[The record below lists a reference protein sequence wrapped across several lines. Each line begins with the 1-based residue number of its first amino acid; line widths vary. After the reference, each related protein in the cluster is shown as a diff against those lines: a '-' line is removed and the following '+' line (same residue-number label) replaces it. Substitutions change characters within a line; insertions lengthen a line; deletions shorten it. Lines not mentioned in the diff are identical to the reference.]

1 MKKRNLLLLMS
12 LLCSGFVV
20 ACDGELPI
28 SSSSINEVIN
38 AENIELKLDSTLK
51 TKEENLIINDDSTRI
66 TKYVL
71 LYDQSTKIETSILP
85 DNAEEKD
92 VEFFIEDGKEDV
104 LDVAK
109 DGTITAK
116 NTSIER
122 VLVTV
127 AIKNTSIKKDLY
139 FQIMSSSEFIDEFVF
154 SLKNH
159 TEEAEKTKAVHT
171 TGKYTSIK
179 NDGEST
185 RTTEADIYNDEVVET
200 QISNPSSTS
209 DYKRI
214 RKIVN
219 NEMHEIKYNLQD
231 EMLSLNTTEITEDN
245 KTEIDLKTKGMYF
258 NRCYGIT
265 ETIFNSEE
273 GFFGSNEYLGQAAK
287 ANYKLNITETGYHIS
302 SNFITEIYG
311 TENYFSNDITLMV
324 EDNVII
330 SALLNVKSF
339 DENPFKNDKFELVTD
354 AIPSSNEKY
363 EVNMTLGNR
372 QNSPSPINTEQY
384 FFTSFNASFDTNDYY
399 VGETYQ
405 LNVTNKL
412 PVTALESVD
421 PIQVVNVQTLEGQD
435 VISIRKTG
443 DKNDLIRVNSKGKAK
458 ITIASKN
465 HKEEITIDTKYHAVE
480 SIQIN
485 SSISINELVPGQKI
499 ELTAV
504 ISPNNTESSRANA
517 TIISGSENASLS
529 VVDEMNNKY
538 KLEVND
544 NATIGSQIVVEF
556 TSISLGNDDT
566 PVKQSISFTITKPID
581 GPNPIVERL
590 VAGDWNASSGRTIVF
605 NDDGTGLF
613 TDPDEDLTISFDYS
627 VEGETITVSNCVSTG
642 FFDEVIEEIY
652 FDGDSL
658 MVVTDYYWSAFD
670 FIDYNA

>member
-354 AIPSSNEKY
+354 AIPSSHEKY

>member
-122 VLVTV
+122 VLVTI

-354 AIPSSNEKY
+354 AIPSSHEKY